1 MDPNHAY
8 EIPDE
13 AHHEIPD
20 QAHQG
25 HEPPGDEKSV

>member
-25 HEPPGDEKSV
+25 HEPAGDEESV